1 MGNLGGKS
9 RGDDK
14 PEDFYR
20 LFNPRSLQMQLF
32 NFYEPQG
39 QEVPIVAN
47 LPHSGMFVPSAIAAQ
62 FTPDHLQALP
72 NTDWHLDRLYAALPT
87 FGITVLQATHSRYV
101 VDLNRQIKE
110 SVFGNFWTAVIPEK
124 TAFGQPIY
132 QTIPS
137 ELEIAARVRDFYE
150 PYHDR
155 LAAIVQEKLDR
166 FGKVYLL
173 DLHSFLGLI
182 TDQVCLGNRNG
193 QTSSEFLIAI
203 VEQNLLQAGYQTVR
217 NKVFTG
223 GYITGHY
230 GQLPGVEA
238 LQIEVRYPVYLDETQ
253 LEKPQPPDWDVP
265 QFESA
270 KKKFD
275 GIFGSI
281 AQALK

>member
-1 MGNLGGKS
+1 
-9 RGDDK
+9 
-14 PEDFYR
+14 
-20 LFNPRSLQMQLF
+20 MQLF

-47 LPHSGMFVPSAIAAQ
+47 LPHSGLFVPGAIAAQ
-62 FTPDHLQALP
+62 FTPEHLQALP
-72 NTDWHLDRLYAALPT
+72 NTDWHLDQLYASLPT
-87 FGITVLQATHSRYV
+87 LGITVLQATHSRYV

-110 SVFGNFWTAVIPEK
+110 PAFGNFWTAVIPEK
-124 TAFGQPIY
+124 TAFGHPIY
-132 QTIPS
+132 QTTPNES
-137 ELEIAARVRDFYE
+137 EIAARVRDFYV

-155 LAAIVQEKLDR
+155 LAAILQEKRDR

-193 QTSSEFLIAI
+193 QTCSESLIAI
-203 VEQNLLQAGYQTVR
+203 VEQSFLQAGYQTVR

-223 GYITGHY
+223 GYITEHY
-230 GQLPGVEA
+230 GQLANVEA

-253 LEKPQPPDWDVP
+253 LDKPQPPDWRAP

-275 GIFGSI
+275 EIFGSV
-281 AQALK
+281 AHALK

>member
-1 MGNLGGKS
+1 
-9 RGDDK
+9 
-14 PEDFYR
+14 
-20 LFNPRSLQMQLF
+20 MQLF

-39 QEVPIVAN
+39 QGVPIVAN

-62 FTPDHLQALP
+62 FTPEHLQSLP
-72 NTDWHLDRLYAALPT
+72 NTDWHLDKLYASLPAL
-87 FGITVLQATHSRYV
+87 GITVLQATHSRYV

-110 SVFGNFWTAVIPEK
+110 PAFGDFWTAVIPEK

-132 QTIPS
+132 QTTPS
-137 ELEIAARVRDFYE
+137 ESEIAERVRDFYV

-155 LAAIVQEKLDR
+155 LAAILQEKLDR

-193 QTSSEFLIAI
+193 QTSSESLITI
-203 VEQNLLQAGYQTVR
+203 VEQSFLQAGYQTVR

-230 GQLPGVEA
+230 GQLPSVEA

-253 LEKPQPPDWDVP
+253 LEKPQPPDWRVP

-275 GIFGSI
+275 EIFSLI
-281 AQALK
+281 AHALK